1 MADPDSATENIT
13 TPDRAKDAQKYLA
26 SEFERCRASL
36 VDFEQGVEAM
46 REGQAAFDALWA
58 ETVKNAGR
66 IYGRGATRE
75 ALERLG
81 RAEDVQHMY

>member
-1 MADPDSATENIT
+1 MTDPDSAAENIT
-13 TPDRAKDAQKYLA
+13 TPDRANNAQKYLA

-36 VDFEQGVEAM
+36 VDFEKGVEAM

-66 IYGRGATRE
+66 IYGRSATRD
-75 ALERLG
+75 ALDEMG
-81 RAEDVQHMY
+81 RGEDVKYIY